1 MEMYH
6 CRSQNDRQVDER
18 MQFTDLYTDNERKSR
33 SVSAV
38 KAKSRRL
45 SVTGKHLWN
54 CNEMNRYVSSS
65 WENARV
71 LDVSIQHTETTNA
84 TVNGKMGSIGLAYF
98 AKARYFT

>member
-1 MEMYH
+1 MKTIMTKIYWDSGLLVRRGMEMYH

-45 SVTGKHLWN
+45 SVTGKHL
-54 CNEMNRYVSSS
+54 
-65 WENARV
+65 
-71 LDVSIQHTETTNA
+71 
-84 TVNGKMGSIGLAYF
+84 
-98 AKARYFT
+98 